1 AQLDTLQQQAAAAFD
16 MISREQDRIQVQ
28 VQTGLLTEY
37 EGQQAI
43 VDLYRDKGAVIGQL
57 LPQMEAMA
65 ATLGPDAVA
74 RVQAIRDEFEGM
86 VQTTSLL
93 QQQVG
98 STFQGAFSN
107 ALEALAT
114 RTATLREAV
123 TGFFL
128 DISRGMAQMASQA
141 LAQSAWK
148 GLLKVFGKDDDIGSG
163 ATKLSAAAAATTA
176 AGASIA
182 AGAAALSGAAA
193 ALAAANGAAG
203 AAGGGSGG

>member
-1 AQLDTLQQQAAAAFD
+1 
-16 MISREQDRIQVQ
+16 
-28 VQTGLLTEY
+28 
-37 EGQQAI
+37 
-43 VDLYRDKGAVIGQL
+43 
-57 LPQMEAMA
+57 
-65 ATLGPDAVA
+65 
-74 RVQAIRDEFEGM
+74 
-86 VQTTSLL
+86 
-93 QQQVG
+93 
-98 STFQGAFSN
+98 

-203 AAGGGSGG
+203 AAGGGSGGAFNWASLISAFFAEGGEVRGPGTGTSDSII